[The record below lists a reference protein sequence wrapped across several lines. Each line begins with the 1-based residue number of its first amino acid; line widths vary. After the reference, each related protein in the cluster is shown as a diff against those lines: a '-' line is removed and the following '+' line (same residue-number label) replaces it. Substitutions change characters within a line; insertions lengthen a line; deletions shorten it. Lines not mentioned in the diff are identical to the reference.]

1 MREKENLTLL
11 GNQQTEYRMDYDPS
25 VLEAFQNKHPEYINK
40 MAENLYNTV
49 KDKYSIETIT
59 VKRAEF
65 YESIVN
71 SKL

>member
-1 MREKENLTLL
+1 MVESKKNHKQWAKYITTLV
-11 GNQQTEYRMDYDPS
+11 Q
-25 VLEAFQNKHPEYINK
+25 HPEYINK